1 MKITRVEP
9 IGLFVP
15 LEEPIEAPISLAHAD
30 ELTKVVF
37 PGYRSTLVR
46 IHTDAGITGI
56 GECLVRLAPKAT
68 AAIVEELTP
77 VLIGRDPL
85 DREAITEVLYG
96 AMMNRGHHKGFFIE
110 ALSGID
116 MALWDCAGKYLDLPL
131 YTMLGGRHHQKLRAY
146 ASSLRFRPFD
156 VVTGQAR
163 AFQERGF
170 TAMKIKIGRN
180 VDRPEK
186 DIALVRAIREAV
198 GDEVTLMV
206 DANCAYDGDVATAIR
221 VGRAL
226 EELDIYWFEE
236 PLSPDNIKGMAEMAN
251 ALDIRIA
258 AGEAEFSPYGFR
270 DLFTNRAID
279 VVQPNISRAGGVTAG
294 RHIAAMSHA
303 FHIPYAPHTGS
314 CSAVCLAA
322 TLQFAVALPN
332 FLIFEYMQSDWSAS
346 QPNPL
351 RHDLLRTPA
360 EVFKDGHMVVPETP
374 GIGADID
381 EDVLDNH
388 RVA

>member
-1 MKITRVEP
+1 M
-9 IGLFVP
+9 
-15 LEEPIEAPISLAHAD
+15 
-30 ELTKVVF
+30 
-37 PGYRSTLVR
+37 
-46 IHTDAGITGI
+46 
-56 GECLVRLAPKAT
+56 RLAPKAT

-131 YTMLGGRHHQKLRAY
+131 YTMLGGRHHRKLHAY

-156 VVTGQAR
+156 VVTRQAR

-170 TAMKIKIGRN
+170 SAMKIKIGRN

-236 PLSPDNIKGMAEMAN
+236 PLSPDNIKGMADMAR
-251 ALDIRIA
+251 ALDIRFA
-258 AGEAEFSPYGFR
+258 AGEAEFSAYGFR

-279 VVQPNISRAGGVTAG
+279 VVQPNISRAGGITAG

-322 TLQFAVALPN
+322 TLQFTVALPN
-332 FLIFEYMQSDWSAS
+332 FLIFEYMQSDWSAT

-351 RHDLLRTPA
+351 RHDPLRTPA
-360 EVFKDGHMVVPETP
+360 EVFEDGHMVVPEAP

-381 EDVLDNH
+381 EDVLDNN
-388 RVA
+388 RAA

>member
-15 LEEPIEAPISLAHAD
+15 LEEPIEAPIRLAHAD

-131 YTMLGGRHHQKLRAY
+131 YTILGGRHHRKLHAY

-156 VVTGQAR
+156 VVTRQAR
-163 AFQERGF
+163 AFKERGF
-170 TAMKIKIGRN
+170 SAMKIKIGRN

-186 DIALVRAIREAV
+186 DIALVRAIRETV

-206 DANCAYDGDVATAIR
+206 DANCAYNGDVATAIR

-226 EELDIYWFEE
+226 EELNIYWFEE

-294 RHIAAMSHA
+294 RHMAAMSHMTRWA
-303 FHIPYAPHTGS
+303 GRVRHPRIVSSREPFSAPNTYAADSGCSNSGS
-314 CSAVCLAA
+314 LVKR
-322 TLQFAVALPN
+322 QV
-332 FLIFEYMQSDWSAS
+332 
-346 QPNPL
+346 
-351 RHDLLRTPA
+351 PA
-360 EVFKDGHMVVPETP
+360 ERRLSGLPQTAQSPLSGENAGGGSIVSSSQ
-374 GIGADID
+374 
-381 EDVLDNH
+381 
-388 RVA
+388 